1 MQLAAFAVTTFSLKT
16 LNGCPRLPNTC
27 RGRVCLPE
35 CATNRAVDVFGQ
47 AVPVSYDERIV
58 CLPKLS
64 AYKIFSFRKESL
76 SLWGNNKNAI
86 I

>member
-1 MQLAAFAVTTFSLKT
+1 MDVLVCQIPVGAGSA
-16 LNGCPRLPNTC
+16 CPNAP
-27 RGRVCLPE
+27 
-35 CATNRAVDVFGQ
+35 TNRVVDIFGR

-76 SLWGNNKNAI
+76 SLWGNNKNTI